1 MINALALNMTRLKP
15 SFPIFIKTLL
25 TLNLLSVTL
34 LMAQNLNSTLTQRGG
49 EQNTLFVNPASLA
62 NLAVD
67 KSIKINL
74 INSSVILDNQ
84 SFKFLKELN
93 GLDNNQ
99 EVSKLLKKNIGE
111 ILSFSANNFSSIY
124 QNQDHMAWSLGIVN
138 SFDGY
143 FITHSGFGSKRALE
157 SFVENYRAL
166 MGTVVVKQENID
178 YGLTLKLIEKSQ
190 TIYNYA
196 INEIA
201 NRSISDYF
209 DNEHTQ
215 KENSSDLDMGII
227 YHLPKNSLKTKLSL
241 AFTDIRDDVKTN
253 IGFSIEPFDTLIKV
267 NYLQNNLRADISK
280 SFFNKSLELHSGVI
294 YNALSYGVNYHLSL
308 FNIGFH
314 SYRVKEIYNQQKE
327 RKYELSV
334 GILW

>member
-1 MINALALNMTRLKP
+1 MLKVLV
-15 SFPIFIKTLL
+15 SLS
-25 TLNLLSVTL
+25 LLSITL
-34 LMAQNLNSTLTQRGG
+34 LMSENLNITLTQRGG
-49 EQNTLFVNPASLA
+49 EHNALFVNPASLA
-62 NLAVD
+62 NKD
-67 KSIKINL
+67 SDNGIKTNL
-74 INSSVILDNQ
+74 INSSFILDNQ
-84 SFKFLKELN
+84 SFQFLKELN
-93 GLDNNQ
+93 GVDNNQ
-99 EVSKLLKKNIGE
+99 EISKLLKKNIGE

-124 QNQDHMAWSLGIVN
+124 QNQDNMAWSLGIVN

-157 SFVENYRAL
+157 SFIEKNRAL
-166 MGTVVVKQENID
+166 VGTAVLKKENIS
-178 YGLTLKLIEKSQ
+178 YGLNLKFIEKSQ

-215 KENSSDLDMGII
+215 KENSFDLDMGII
-227 YHLPKNSLKTKLSL
+227 YNLPQNSLNTKLSL
-241 AFTDIRDDVKTN
+241 AVIDIGNQSETN
-253 IGFSIEPFDTLIKV
+253 IGFSIEPNNTFIKV
-267 NYLQNNLRADISK
+267 DYLHNNLRADISK
-280 SFFNKSLELHSGVI
+280 QFFNKSLKLHSGVI

-314 SYRVKEIYNQQKE
+314 SYKVKERYNQEKK